1 MRALLALALI
11 ASPLPAAAFAIK
23 TTSMGAEVRWTT
35 PHVRLGVLLTGDAA
49 RDRLLQRAT
58 RLAAA
63 AWSSTG
69 EVDITVEVTDEVA
82 RMGWEEGSPAANVV
96 AWAEGDWTHD
106 EDMLALTF
114 LHYATDTGD
123 ILDADILVND
133 EAYRWTDADEAPRD
147 GDYDL
152 ANALTHEL
160 GHALGLGHS
169 EVLAATMYPS
179 SSSMEISKRDLDA
192 DDEEGLRAIY
202 AAVEDPTV
210 TETLIMTSPYGC
222 QDTPGDTPW
231 IVLVSVLVALAYA
244 PHHTRRRALARAVA
258 VVALVTSIS
267 VLRRAEASQDG
278 PPLEQIVRRA
288 DAIADVVVSAQH
300 VEIQGGL
307 RVTVSELAVLRCRAG
322 WCPRTLVLEQL
333 GGEKD
338 GIGLVAEGITPVK
351 VGDALAIAARVRG
364 TRWRLV
370 GRDHGVLLDLRRADP
385 VARARLEQLVRVAR

>member
-35 PHVRLGVLLTGDAA
+35 PHVRLGVLLTGEAA

-258 VVALVTSIS
+258 VVALVTSIT

>member
-1 MRALLALALI
+1 MRALLALLVVACPWS
-11 ASPLPAAAFAIK
+11 AYAFAIK

-35 PHVRLGVLLTGDAA
+35 PHVRLAVLLSGDAE

-63 AWSSTG
+63 AWGSTG
-69 EVDITVEVTDEVA
+69 EVDITVEVTSDAA
-82 RMGWEEGSPAANVV
+82 RMGWDEGTAAANLV
-96 AWAEGDWTHD
+96 AWANGDWTHD

-114 LHYATDTGD
+114 LHYATDTGE

-133 EAYRWTDADEAPRD
+133 EEYGWTDADEAPRD

-169 EVLAATMYPS
+169 DVLAATMFPS

-192 DDEEGLRAIY
+192 DDEEGLRAVY
-202 AAVEDPTV
+202 ADVEDPTV

-222 QDTPGDTPW
+222 QSTPSDTPW

-244 PHHTRRRALARAVA
+244 PHHARRRALARAVA
-258 VVALVTSIS
+258 LMLLTSAVVLVG
-267 VLRRAEASQDG
+267 RAEASQEG
-278 PPLEQIVRRA
+278 PPIEQILRRA
-288 DAIADVVVSAQH
+288 DAVADVVVSGQH
-300 VEIQGGL
+300 VEIQAGL
-307 RVTVSELAVLRCRAG
+307 RVTVSELSVVRCRAG

-338 GIGLVAEGITPVK
+338 GVGLVAEGITPVK
-351 VGDALAIAARVRG
+351 VGDSLAIAARVRG

-385 VARARLEQLVRVAR
+385 AARARLDQLVRVAR